1 MGHQLLSICIKLQ
14 RHSTKTWLPFGW
26 TGGAISSLNPFK
38 AWKAVAGTLLTGC
51 QGNASYSLYA
61 HAIKQ
66 RHTLEGHYTLIYG
79 SFLWWAPV
87 RTRKLHGELSSPAN
101 RATGPRRVDDFLVDA
116 INPDEIK
123 SSHESHA
130 HEKNIMSCRVMH
142 SQECAEIIG
151 NYHLGLTFLTA
162 LHCSEPKRTTR
173 RD

>member
-1 MGHQLLSICIKLQ
+1 MGQ

-38 AWKAVAGTLLTGC
+38 AWKCFVQFVCACNQTET
-51 QGNASYSLYA
+51 
-61 HAIKQ
+61 
-66 RHTLEGHYTLIYG
+66 HTCRTYTLIYG

-130 HEKNIMSCRVMH
+130 HEKSCRVMH

-162 LHCSEPKRTTR
+162 LHCIEPKRTTR